1 MNYAVNAA
9 GRDVATTPAP
19 KEQTEEETLFL
30 SMHMAN
36 TDSVEKLIP
45 LQEARGPVK
54 LIPCHIRGSNRNSRK
69 AMLSMQSFRRKSEAA
84 QLLECTK
91 WRNMGKKERL
101 FHQTILEDLCELK
114 RNLADEKVS
123 WDDIAPDPA
132 KELEELSR
140 SKRLARK
147 AAKDAKEKDS
157 KKAHVEEFTEGQR
170 LVRGISGATGC

>member
-36 TDSVEKLIP
+36 TDGVEKLIP

-84 QLLECTK
+84 QLLECAK
-91 WRNMGKKERL
+91 WRNMGKKERSCSTRL
-101 FHQTILEDLCELK
+101 F
-114 RNLADEKVS
+114 
-123 WDDIAPDPA
+123 
-132 KELEELSR
+132 
-140 SKRLARK
+140 SKICA
-147 AAKDAKEKDS
+147 S
-157 KKAHVEEFTEGQR
+157 
-170 LVRGISGATGC
+170 